1 MQIAEDIAA
10 TSNHT
15 GAGRPGDPC
24 IMVIFGASGDLTKR
38 KLIPALYNL
47 AKDNLLSK
55 DFALIGV
62 ARSNLST
69 DQFRDDLSHE
79 IKEFATGDVDPKVW
93 DDFVKR
99 IYYVPGVFD
108 DAELYQR
115 IK

>member
-10 TSNHT
+10 ATNHT

-55 DFALIGV
+55 EFALVGM
-62 ARSNLST
+62 ARN
-69 DQFRDDLSHE
+69 
-79 IKEFATGDVDPKVW
+79 
-93 DDFVKR
+93 
-99 IYYVPGVFD
+99 
-108 DAELYQR
+108 ELTR
-115 IK
+115 